1 MGVILKLSIYDQR
14 LPSASDAQST
24 CAAKAGRFNSDLHFP
39 SLSRGLGSKTWKA
52 SIINF
57 ERSFD
62 LVFLCLFP
70 PAGTKTLILA
80 ARLLPGW
87 RSRKLSI
94 SRVIL
99 WKG

>member
-1 MGVILKLSIYDQR
+1 MDDILKPGFYYDQR

-52 SIINF
+52 AIINF

-62 LVFLCLFP
+62 LVFLFLFP
-70 PAGTKTLILA
+70 PAGSKTLILGL
-80 ARLLPGW
+80 RVCYLGGDPG
-87 RSRKLSI
+87 S
-94 SRVIL
+94 
-99 WKG
+99 